1 MLFILLVIGLTNH
14 EIKYS
19 NEVEKL
25 KTEQN
30 CYFFKSDVDVFLSMN
45 KIITDGIDAYMA
57 MDLNKQTF
65 DEFLIIQEQFKD
77 CLLKI

>member
-30 CYFFKSDVDVFLSMN
+30 FYFFKSDVDVFLSMN

>member
-1 MLFILLVIGLTNH
+1 MLLKYPKTSIRYIITIVLFILLVIGLTNH

-30 CYFFKSDVDVFLSMN
+30 FYFFKSDVDVFLSMN
-45 KIITDGIDAYMA
+45 KIITDGID
-57 MDLNKQTF
+57 N
-65 DEFLIIQEQFKD
+65 LI
-77 CLLKI
+77 